1 MVRIIL
7 NDDQIRQIKE
17 ANDSVV
23 FVNSRGVPI
32 VYGSTGFSPEEI
44 QEALVRANSNG
55 PWYTTEEV
63 VRFIESQE
71 APA

>member
-1 MVRIIL
+1 MVQIVL
-7 NDDQIRQIKE
+7 NDEQIKQIKA

-44 QEALVRANSNG
+44 QEALERAKSDG

-63 VRFIESQE
+63 LRHLESMGQS
-71 APA
+71 